1 MNKHLDHF
9 KDAIKKDDLQ
19 QQYKRHVEDQQ
30 KRLVDIT
37 RKPTH
42 LINYGD
48 VCAEVGV
55 WKGKYS
61 WEILSRGPSKLH
73 LIDPWVH
80 QDYPVD
86 DPKEARWY
94 CCGQEKMDII
104 YNDVV
109 QQFNDYSN
117 VTKDANR
124 HGSVKRLI
132 TEVKIHRLFS
142 TQADFSEAYF
152 DWVYIDANHSYE
164 NVLADLRH
172 YSPLIKSGGI
182 LAGDD
187 YGSQTHDPY
196 ANGGVKR
203 GVSEF
208 IEETGYEVSVE
219 NNQFMIRVE

>member
-73 LIDPWVH
+73 LIGFIRIT
-80 QDYPVD
+80 QLTTQKKPVGIAAD
-86 DPKEARWY
+86 KRRWISFITMW
-94 CCGQEKMDII
+94 CNNLMII
-104 YNDVV
+104 L
-109 QQFNDYSN
+109 
-117 VTKDANR
+117 T
-124 HGSVKRLI
+124 
-132 TEVKIHRLFS
+132 
-142 TQADFSEAYF
+142 
-152 DWVYIDANHSYE
+152 
-164 NVLADLRH
+164 
-172 YSPLIKSGGI
+172 
-182 LAGDD
+182 
-187 YGSQTHDPY
+187 
-196 ANGGVKR
+196 
-203 GVSEF
+203 
-208 IEETGYEVSVE
+208 
-219 NNQFMIRVE
+219 